1 MSVIR
6 NLIIFCGLLIFA
18 VGANAISNNAVAMKK
33 APAVNKEV
41 VTEAANEVVD
51 INSADVKT
59 FKTIKGFGKK
69 KAEAVIEY
77 RTKNGS
83 FKSVDDLLKVKC
95 RGLNQKW
102 LDKVK
107 KFLKV

>member
-1 MSVIR
+1 MFVIR
-6 NLIIFCGLLIFA
+6 NLIVFCGLLVFTIS
-18 VGANAISNNAVAMKK
+18 ANAVSDNSVALKK
-33 APAVNKEV
+33 QLSPTKEV
-41 VTEAANEVVD
+41 VSETVSEVVD

-59 FKTIKGFGKK
+59 FKKIKGFGKK
-69 KAEAVIEY
+69 KAEAVIDY

-102 LDKVK
+102 LDKIK
-107 KFLKV
+107 RFLKV